1 MTLSILTALYLFNAG
16 PIAYAELDDTVL
28 ESTEVTDI
36 TTPTNPDIP
45 ETTEDTEA
53 NYDITEATEN
63 TETNYD
69 LPEVVESTVN
79 TTSAINDT
87 PKATEDTPSINDV
100 VETTENPEA
109 PTLIIDDSTK
119 NSETLASND
128 SSEIDTY
135 PSDDEKVIG
144 KDSRV
149 IVQNYLAD
157 PYKKIVLL
165 KMHFNNFSARG
176 TGAMINK
183 NTVLTAAHNVYNFA
197 TKSFADQ
204 ITVIAGAAQGKL
216 PVGTATVIQKFVPKE
231 WINSAS
237 KEYDFAVLRLD
248 SNLGDKTG
256 FFSFSQDVSLNQ
268 ALQIAGYPGDKEPN
282 TLYSG
287 KGKLLKTTEHYL
299 YYDVD
304 TYNGESGSPILNSQ
318 NLIIGVHTTGPGG
331 YNYGTRINKEKLS
344 LIKQWSGEIQ
354 ELKYDKKVT
363 ISKSKIIVWKDLKIH
378 DRVNDKSLTLGR
390 VCIAKNEYI
399 HPNGYR
405 YLSLF
410 DHRNNF
416 LGYFNKVDT
425 TDLIAVKL
433 DKNVRIISKG
443 YGIWGNF
450 FWNKKL
456 GLTSK
461 YYNQT
466 LKAKYVYTL
475 GNGAKYYS
483 LYDRNNQWIGY
494 VNSQATK

>member
-1 MTLSILTALYLFNAG
+1 MFKKVFTTLSILTTLYLFNTG
-16 PIAYAELDDTVL
+16 HITYAEQDDTIL
-28 ESTEVTDI
+28 ESTETTVI
-36 TTPTNPDIP
+36 ATPTNHDIP
-45 ETTEDTEA
+45 E
-53 NYDITEATEN
+53 ATEEDSETN
-63 TETNYD
+63 YNIPEEVAEKDTETND
-69 LPEVVESTVN
+69 DIPEVVEATDS
-79 TTSAINDT
+79 TTSAINIIENTENSEIYTVSDSSV
-87 PKATEDTPSINDV
+87 ATE
-100 VETTENPEA
+100 
-109 PTLIIDDSTK
+109 
-119 NSETLASND
+119 NSEVQPIFTTND
-128 SSEIDTY
+128 SSL
-135 PSDDEKVIG
+135 SDEKVIG
-144 KDSRV
+144 QDSRIAV
-149 IVQNYLAD
+149 KNYLAD

-165 KMHFNNFSARG
+165 KMHFNNFSAKG

-183 NTVLTAAHNVYNFA
+183 NTVLTAAHNVYDFA
-197 TKSFADQ
+197 TKSFAEQ
-204 ITVIAGAAQGKL
+204 ITVIAGAQGKL
-216 PVGTATVIQKFVPKE
+216 PLGTATVIQKFVPKE

-237 KEYDFAVLRLD
+237 KEYDFAVLKLNND
-248 SNLGDKTG
+248 LGNKTG
-256 FFSFSQDVSLNQ
+256 FFSFSQDTSLNQ
-268 ALQIAGYPGDKEPN
+268 TLQIAGYPGDKESN

-287 KGKLLKTTEHYL
+287 KGRLLKTTQHNL

-304 TYNGESGSPILNSQ
+304 TFNGESGSPILNDQ
-318 NLIIGVHTTGPGG
+318 NLIIGVHTAGSAGPDE
-331 YNYGTRINKEKLS
+331 YNLGTRINKEKLA
-344 LIKQWSGEIQ
+344 LIKQWIGEIQ

-399 HPNGYR
+399 HPNGQR

-410 DHRNNF
+410 DHRDNF

-433 DKNVRIISKG
+433 DKDVRIVSKN
-443 YGIWGNF
+443 YAVWGNF
-450 FWNKKL
+450 FWNKNL

-483 LYDRNNQWIGY
+483 LYDRNNKWIGY